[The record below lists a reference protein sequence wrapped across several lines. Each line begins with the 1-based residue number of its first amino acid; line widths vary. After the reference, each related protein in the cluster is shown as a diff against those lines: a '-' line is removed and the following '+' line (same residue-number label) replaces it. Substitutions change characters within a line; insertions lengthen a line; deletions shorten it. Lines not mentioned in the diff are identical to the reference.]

1 MGDGGIGYP
10 PTLIIYILRAPT
22 KELAPSWVE
31 TEEREMRDEK
41 EGMERQRGIIAA
53 ASGMSALSTM
63 LPRTKVGGS
72 GSVGPVL
79 VGYVPFVGR

>member
-1 MGDGGIGYP
+1 MYTPGTNQRTCSRLGKDG
-10 PTLIIYILRAPT
+10 R
-22 KELAPSWVE
+22 
-31 TEEREMRDEK
+31 ERERDEK

-79 VGYVPFVGR
+79 VGYVPFVG

>member
-1 MGDGGIGYP
+1 MRFWKDNYP
-10 PTLIIYILRAPT
+10 PLLIICILRALT

-31 TEEREMRDEK
+31 TEERERDEK

-79 VGYVPFVGR
+79 VGYVPFVG

>member
-1 MGDGGIGYP
+1 MYTPGTNQRICSKLGRDG
-10 PTLIIYILRAPT
+10 R
-22 KELAPSWVE
+22 
-31 TEEREMRDEK
+31 ERERDEK

-72 GSVGPVL
+72 GSVGSVL
-79 VGYVPFVGR
+79 VGYVPFVG

>member
-1 MGDGGIGYP
+1 
-10 PTLIIYILRAPT
+10 
-22 KELAPSWVE
+22 
-31 TEEREMRDEK
+31 
-41 EGMERQRGIIAA
+41 MERQRGVIAA